1 VFVFAVVSDE
11 DVHLLGG
18 WIKIMKLVAHR
29 IKILDATTAGVGA
42 REMMFD
48 QEWKS
53 AIERIVPPQKSAVRF
68 AHEYFMDWVSRER
81 STSGHETLY
90 FPLTLNQYPACIFN
104 RYPHHVL
111 GPGLVRNVHIAPL
124 FRRDS
129 LTRRALREAWNT
141 GARGAWNVAIFGK
154 RTVGGRDLIVSTDS
168 SRIALANPGRF
179 APPMSISDPNL
190 HTTSSTFTQ
199 FGLAPSLVIVDL
211 SIEAKTNPR
220 NKAGNFVFAFSPP
233 PPHSVWSHT
242 QAQETHDVGVA

>member
-1 VFVFAVVSDE
+1 
-11 DVHLLGG
+11 
-18 WIKIMKLVAHR
+18 MKLVAHR
-29 IKILDATTAGVGA
+29 IKIVDATTAGVGLPSE
-42 REMMFD
+42 RF
-48 QEWKS
+48 

-68 AHEYFMDWVSRER
+68 AHEYFMDWVSEG
-81 STSGHETLY
+81 STSGQETLY

-111 GPGLVRNVHIAPL
+111 SPGLVRNVHIAPL

-129 LTRRALREAWNT
+129 LTRRALREMWNT

-179 APPMSISDPNL
+179 APPMSISDPNF

-211 SIEAKTNPR
+211 SIEARTNPR